1 MTLKTIIG
9 IAKVGIY
16 FWIVSDLFFWMVK
29 DVCYLDREKEP
40 TNVHPVDGYMLQISC
55 PASSQLSFIFGS
67 LIGNWLL
74 SKSISIVQDF
84 SLLNQT
90 PQKDVM

>member
-1 MTLKTIIG
+1 
-9 IAKVGIY
+9 
-16 FWIVSDLFFWMVK
+16 MVK

-55 PASSQLSFIFGS
+55 PASSQLSFIYGS

-90 PQKDVM
+90 PQKDVR